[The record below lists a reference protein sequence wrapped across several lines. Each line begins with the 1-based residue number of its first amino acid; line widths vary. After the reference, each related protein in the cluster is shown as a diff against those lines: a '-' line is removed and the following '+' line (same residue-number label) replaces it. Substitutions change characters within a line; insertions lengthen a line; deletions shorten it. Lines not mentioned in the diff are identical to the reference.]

1 MSTAAIAAAAAT
13 ARTRRRVLAALR
25 DRGAL
30 SPSTATSLP
39 LTSGRER
46 RMLERLVREAVVV
59 RTAPDRVYLDEARL
73 AAREAEWRTI
83 RIRLIA
89 IVAGVTIALAAAVY
103 LVSARL

>member
-1 MSTAAIAAAAAT
+1 MSTAAIAAAAAS

-30 SPSTATSLP
+30 SPATSTSLP
-39 LTSGRER
+39 LASGRER

-73 AAREAEWRTI
+73 AARQAEWRAVRT
-83 RIRLIA
+83 RLIA
-89 IVAGVTIALAAAVY
+89 IIAVVTIVLAVAVY
-103 LVSARL
+103 LVTAKL